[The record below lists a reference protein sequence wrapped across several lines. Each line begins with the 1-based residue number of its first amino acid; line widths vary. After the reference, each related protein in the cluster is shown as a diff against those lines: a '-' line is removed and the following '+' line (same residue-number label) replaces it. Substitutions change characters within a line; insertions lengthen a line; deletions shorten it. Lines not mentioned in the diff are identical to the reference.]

1 MDIATVL
8 GILLAIAA
16 VFGPIIMSGTM
27 HLFIDLPSVY
37 IVLVGALSGVMTSV
51 TMSDVLGIFS
61 VTKNALFSKSYDLG
75 RIVDSMVDLGEKARR
90 EGILALER
98 EMGRLDDPFMKKAM
112 QLAVDGNEP
121 EVIEN
126 VMSTEIENIEARH
139 AKGRKFFESLG
150 ELAPAFGMLGTLIGL
165 IQMLDSLDDPSN
177 IGSGMAVALVTTFY
191 GSCIANM
198 VSIPLAKK
206 LALRSDEE
214 VLVKN
219 MVLFGV
225 LSIHSG
231 DNPRVT
237 RDKLETFVPP
247 KFRKGD
253 SR

>member
-8 GILLAIAA
+8 GILLSIAA
-16 VFGPIIMSGTM
+16 VFGPIILHNTL

-37 IVLVGALSGVMTSV
+37 IVVLGSIAATMTSV
-51 TMSDVLGIFS
+51 PMGDFVGVFS
-61 VTKNALFSKSYDLG
+61 VTRHALFTKQQDLG
-75 RIVDSMVDLGEKARR
+75 RIVDSLVDLGEKARR

-98 EMGRLDDPFMKKAM
+98 EMGRIDDPFMKKAV

-121 EVIEN
+121 EIIEN
-126 VMSTEIENIEARH
+126 VMANDVDTLEARH
-139 AKGRKFFESLG
+139 KQGKALFDTLG
-150 ELAPAFGMLGTLIGL
+150 ALAPAFGMLGTLVGL
-165 IQMLDSLDDPSN
+165 IEMLDSLDDPSN

-198 VSIPLAKK
+198 LAIPIATK
-206 LALRSDEE
+206 LATRSSEE
-214 VLVKN
+214 ALVKN
-219 MVLFGV
+219 MILFGV

-247 KFRKGD
+247 KQRKGD

>member
-16 VFGPIIMSGTM
+16 VFGPIILQGTI

-37 IVLVGALSGVMTSV
+37 IVLVGSLAATMTSV
-51 TMSDVLGIFS
+51 TMSDMVGIFG
-61 VTKNALFSKSYDLG
+61 VTRNALFSKPQDLG
-75 RIVDSMVDLGEKARR
+75 RIVDNLVDLGEKARR

-98 EMGRLDDPFMKKAM
+98 EMGRIDDPFMKKAV

-126 VMSTEIENIEARH
+126 VMANDVDNLEARH
-139 AKGRKFFESLG
+139 NRGKALFDALG

-198 VSIPLAKK
+198 MAIPLSKK
-206 LALRSDEE
+206 LSIRSAEE
-214 VLVKN
+214 ILVKN
-219 MVLFGV
+219 MILFGV

-247 KFRKGD
+247 KQRKGD
-253 SR
+253 GR